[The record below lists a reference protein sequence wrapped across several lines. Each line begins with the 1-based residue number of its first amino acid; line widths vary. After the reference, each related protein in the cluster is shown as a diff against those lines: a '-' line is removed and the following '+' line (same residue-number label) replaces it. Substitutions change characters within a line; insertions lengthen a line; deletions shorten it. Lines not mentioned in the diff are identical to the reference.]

1 MVEGLVGWVT
11 ALDPLGVTT
20 ASWQAGSSTT
30 DKEGCSSFPLLVSYR
45 IPTGSS
51 GRERKTVMSR

>member
-20 ASWQAGSSTT
+20 ASWQAGASTT
-30 DKEGCSSFPLLVSYR
+30 DKEGFPYSCH
-45 IPTGSS
+45 TGFPQAPLEGK
-51 GRERKTVMSR
+51 GRL